1 MTYSL
6 EALLGMVIV
15 ASIIVLF
22 MKHGFTA
29 LMKRINALPANVL
42 ALTRFILPVLLY
54 DMLYCYHAM
63 YRTRSQKAYTSVAE
77 TGDRRQ
83 GDIIIS
89 AEYKEGEPSSPPLP
103 NAGESHFFCRSY

>member
-15 ASIIVLF
+15 VSIIVLF

-42 ALTRFILPVLLY
+42 TLTRFILPVLLY

-63 YRTRSQKAYTSVAE
+63 YQTRSHYILWKHTLPW
-77 TGDRRQ
+77 RRQ
-83 GDIIIS
+83 ETAD
-89 AEYKEGEPSSPPLP
+89 KETS
-103 NAGESHFFCRSY
+103 

>member
-29 LMKRINALPANVL
+29 LMKRINAIPANVL
-42 ALTRFILPVLLY
+42 APTHFILPVLLY

-63 YRTRSQKAYTSVAE
+63 YQTRSHYILWKHTLPW
-77 TGDRRQ
+77 RRQ
-83 GDIIIS
+83 ETAD
-89 AEYKEGEPSSPPLP
+89 KETS
-103 NAGESHFFCRSY
+103 